1 MTFFFFFETGKCFR
15 WSKERCYRLHLTSGF
30 GEDVCPNCE
39 PTAMRQ
45 GKRHDLT
52 LLFLAM
58 PAVLE
63 YCVTTFT
70 IHDCAT
76 VSLQLFCGVPP
87 NVPNYTVRG
96 SNFSEQLQD
105 IYAHNVVFNL
115 HIDKVKE
122 YQIADWGNP
131 INVAEPLNQVK
142 WSLFSQTNMLVLL
155 AQRIDPEVALTTV
168 EPPHQS
174 HNHSWAKKSYGWKV
188 IVGLKDWLAEVNKV
202 LKAAQEPCDNHID
215 EASGGSRT
223 LGARP
228 QNPTQGGNWI

>member
-1 MTFFFFFETGKCFR
+1 MAPALK
-15 WSKERCYRLHLTSGF
+15 RLLLHSALLVTLVALQCRPALLAAISCQDAF
-30 GEDVCPNCE
+30 SRLKLI
-39 PTAMRQ
+39 T
-45 GKRHDLT
+45 LT
-52 LLFLAM
+52 LG
-58 PAVLE
+58 LE
-63 YCVTTFT
+63 TDHLLDEYMAF
-70 IHDCAT
+70 HGL
-76 VSLQLFCGVPP
+76 SGVPP